1 MFNYFKNNLS
11 LSIKRLVGFAV
22 CTIGFISLSAQAAV
36 FSDFSVPDNPQW
48 HLMSYQAKPDES
60 HVTTNE
66 NSNNS
71 YTLGFIHKQESA
83 FIQVSVLNMPEN
95 SNITLH
101 QATAKATAVAK
112 TRGMKVVKTSVL
124 KDGSNYLQLEDGDGV
139 PAAAVVKVYE
149 NRRAILVNLF
159 GDLRLC
165 SAFIKTF
172 YDKSP
177 AMPNLE

>member
-1 MFNYFKNNLS
+1 MLNFFKSNLS
-11 LSIKRLVGFAV
+11 QLIKHIVFSVCGIGLISI
-22 CTIGFISLSAQAAV
+22 SAQAAV

-48 HLMSYQAKPDES
+48 HLMSYQAKPE
-60 HVTTNE
+60 E
-66 NSNNS
+66 NNANPKQSSDNS

-83 FIQVSVLNMPEN
+83 FIQVSVLNMPDN

-101 QATAKATAVAK
+101 QATVKATAIAK
-112 TRGMKVVKTSVL
+112 TQGMKVVKTSVL
-124 KDGSNYLQLEDGDGV
+124 KDGSNYLQLEDGEGI